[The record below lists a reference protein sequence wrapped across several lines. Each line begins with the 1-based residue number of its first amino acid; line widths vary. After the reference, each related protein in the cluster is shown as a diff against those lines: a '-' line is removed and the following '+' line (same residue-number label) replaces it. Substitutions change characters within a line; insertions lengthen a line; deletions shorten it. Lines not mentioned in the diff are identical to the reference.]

1 MTFIKAGPAWPAAI
15 STAPEDGR
23 PELSVVV
30 PMRNEAGN
38 LDTLFHRLLPALD
51 GLDMEYEVVCIDDGS
66 TDATWAALLAWRA
79 REPAIRLLSL
89 SRNFGKEIAL
99 TAGIDA
105 ASGDAVVL
113 IDADLQHP
121 PELIA
126 ELLAKWR
133 EGYDMIYASRRSRAT
148 DSRLRRFLSRSFYA
162 LFDRFS
168 DIQLPPGAGDFRL
181 LDRKVVDAL
190 NSMPERARFL
200 KGLFAWVGFRQ
211 IGIAYEP
218 AERRAGATTWSLAR
232 LTAFA
237 IDGLASFST
246 FPLVVAGYLGAILA
260 VPSLLLGLYFVVRTL
275 VWGVDVPGYASV
287 MVAVLLLGSIQLLT
301 LGLFGA
307 YLGRVFA
314 EVKGRPL
321 YLVSEKLGFGESAD
335 ALSSPSRRG
344 HRAARRDA
352 GAASQSVSGAP
363 PAARAPSP
371 AASGDP

>member
-1 MTFIKAGPAWPAAI
+1 MDQRR
-15 STAPEDGR
+15 SDDV
-23 PELSVVV
+23 PELSIVV
-30 PMRNEAGN
+30 PVYNEGAN
-38 LDTLFHRLLPALD
+38 LEAFFERLDATLARLEISA
-51 GLDMEYEVVCIDDGS
+51 EIVCVDDGS
-66 TDATWAALLAWRA
+66 RDDSWERLAARQ
-79 REPAIRLLSL
+79 RRDPRLRLVRL
-89 SRNFGKEIAL
+89 SRNFGKDIAL
-99 TAGIDA
+99 SAGLKHSA
-105 ASGDAVVL
+105 GLAVVP

-168 DIQLPPGAGDFRL
+168 DIRLPPGAGDFRL

-321 YLVSEKLGFGESAD
+321 YLVSEKLGFGEAAD

-344 HRAARRDA
+344 HRAARPGA
-352 GAASQSVSGAP
+352 GAASRSASGAP